1 MTILLVAALLYF
13 LPAIIGHNKRDST
26 GIFIL
31 NLVAGWTVIGWLV
44 ALLWACASDS
54 RVHTVLVP
62 ASVAAA
68 RYHAACGT
76 LQPAGAQY
84 CWACGRH
91 L

>member
-1 MTILLVAALLYF
+1 MTVLLVAALLYF
-13 LPAIIGHNKRDST
+13 LPAIIGHNKRDAA

-31 NLVAGWTVIGWLV
+31 NLLAGWTGIGWIV
-44 ALLWACASDS
+44 ALLWACASDP
-54 RVHTVLVP
+54 RVPTVLVP
-62 ASVAAA
+62 AGAAL

>member
-1 MTILLVAALLYF
+1 MTFILVACLLYF
-13 LPAIIGHNKRDST
+13 LPAIVGHNKRDST

-31 NLVAGWTVIGWLV
+31 NLLAGWTGIGWFV
-44 ALLWACASDS
+44 ALLWACASEP

-62 ASVAAA
+62 AGGAM

>member
-1 MTILLVAALLYF
+1 MTFLFIAGLLYF
-13 LPAIIGHNKRDST
+13 LPTIIGHHKRDAT

-31 NLVAGWTVIGWLV
+31 NLVAGWTGIGWIV
-44 ALLWACASDS
+44 ALLWACASDP
-54 RVHTVLVP
+54 RVQTVLVP
-62 ASVAAA
+62 AGAAV
-68 RYHAACGT
+68 RFHAPCGT

>member
-1 MTILLVAALLYF
+1 MTFLLVAALLYF
-13 LPAIIGHNKRDST
+13 LPAIIGHNKRDAA

-31 NLVAGWTVIGWLV
+31 NLVAGWTGIGWIV
-44 ALLWACASDS
+44 ALLWACASDP

-62 ASVAAA
+62 AGGSF
-68 RYHAACGT
+68 RYSSRCG
-76 LQPAGAQY
+76 AMEHVGAQY